1 RGRNVTGVQTC
12 ALPISGIVHVDAR
25 PSAEPQTG
33 ADRMTSPSP
42 ATRPHL
48 ILICV
53 DQMRADALGIA
64 GNEHIDTPNLDQLAR
79 TGNHFTRAY
88 SSTPTCVP
96 ARVAMFTGQS
106 PTRHGRYGY
115 REGISFPDA

>member
-1 RGRNVTGVQTC
+1 MTRPPRDT
-12 ALPISGIVHVDAR
+12 R
-25 PSAEPQTG
+25 PS
-33 ADRMTSPSP
+33 
-42 ATRPHL
+42 L

-79 TGNHFTRAY
+79 SGNHFTRAY

-106 PTRHGRYGY
+106 PARHGRYGY
-115 REGISFPDA
+115 REGISFPDAPPATLQYPLSRPRAQACDG

>member
-1 RGRNVTGVQTC
+1 
-12 ALPISGIVHVDAR
+12 
-25 PSAEPQTG
+25 
-33 ADRMTSPSP
+33 
-42 ATRPHL
+42 
-48 ILICV
+48 
-53 DQMRADALGIA
+53 MRADALGIA

-115 REGISFPDA
+115 REGISFPDAHPVTRSEEHTSELQSRGHLVCRLLLEKKNQRHLTKTE